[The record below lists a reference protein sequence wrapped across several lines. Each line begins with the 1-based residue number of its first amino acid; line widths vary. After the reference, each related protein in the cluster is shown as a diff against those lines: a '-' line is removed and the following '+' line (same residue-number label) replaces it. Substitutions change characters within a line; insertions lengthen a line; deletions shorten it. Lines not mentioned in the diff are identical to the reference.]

1 MANARTRRPENVA
14 GDFFVDAT
22 CIDCDTCRWMAPGT
36 FADIADQSAVV
47 VQPATEAETT
57 LALRALV
64 ACPTASIGV
73 APGPHTA
80 RLREIAAS
88 FPVPVA
94 DNVFHCGYHA
104 ESSFGAASYF
114 IARPDGN
121 VMVDSPRFAAPLV
134 KRIRE
139 LGGIRWLYLTHRD
152 DVADHAKW
160 AAEFGAQ
167 RIIHADDAR
176 GLEAEIRLKGSD
188 SYELGPDLTVIPT
201 PGHTRGHTVL
211 HYADKFLFTGD
222 HLAYSTTR
230 GHLYAFRSAC
240 WYDWDVQIKSM
251 ERLAG
256 LTFEHVLPG
265 HGRPLS
271 APAAEMSRQMARC
284 IAWMRQAS

>member
-1 MANARTRRPENVA
+1 MANPATRRAENVA
-14 GDFFVDAT
+14 GDFFVDST
-22 CIDCDTCRWMAPGT
+22 CIDCDTCRWMAPTT
-36 FADIADQSAVV
+36 FADIADQSAVAS
-47 VQPATEAETT
+47 QPATDAEIT

-73 APGPHTA
+73 AAGSHTA
-80 RLREIAAS
+80 RLREVGAS

-94 DNVFHCGYHA
+94 ENVFHCGYHA

-114 IARPDGN
+114 IQRPDGN

-160 AAEFGAQ
+160 AAEFGAT

-176 GLEAEIRLKGSD
+176 GLDAEMKLKGAD
-188 SYELGPDLTVIPT
+188 THQIAPGLTVIPT

-222 HLAYSTTR
+222 HLAYSTSR

-240 WYDWDVQIKSM
+240 WYDWGTQIESM
-251 ERLAG
+251 QRLAV
-256 LTFEHVLPG
+256 LKFEHVLPG
-265 HGRPLS
+265 HGRPHS
-271 APAAEMSRQMARC
+271 ATTTEMAAQLARC
-284 IAWMRQAS
+284 IAWMQGAA